1 MDQVLPGLWIGD
13 LHSAKDTNT
22 LVANN
27 VQSILT
33 VMRGR
38 FSIPDV
44 CSVFLFTLIYASFF
58 GCGDRRPSFGTRFPW
73 TTWRKPTCFSI

>member
-1 MDQVLPGLWIGD
+1 MDGGHHHMDQVLPGLWIGD
-13 LHSAKDTNT
+13 LHSAKDANT

-27 VQSILT
+27 VHSILT

-44 CSVFLFTLIYASFF
+44 CPFLLLILVH
-58 GCGDRRPSFGTRFPW
+58 T
-73 TTWRKPTCFSI
+73 